1 MGWILYR
8 SRLWEFYSGL
18 ESNPGFALQIQMEVI
33 PSDKVH
39 VELGKGN
46 LISHDGS
53 SLSDVK
59 ICPFKPQVVA
69 TVVDQKVDM
78 FVVWNMN

>member
-1 MGWILYR
+1 
-8 SRLWEFYSGL
+8 
-18 ESNPGFALQIQMEVI
+18 MEVI